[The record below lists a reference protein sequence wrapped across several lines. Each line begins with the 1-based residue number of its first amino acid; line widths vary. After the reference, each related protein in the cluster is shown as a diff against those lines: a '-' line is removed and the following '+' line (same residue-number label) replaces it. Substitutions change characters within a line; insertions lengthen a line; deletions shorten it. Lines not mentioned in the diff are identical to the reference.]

1 MSGDII
7 GPVDARI
14 NDLKRDAA
22 AGGYYLNPDEGFVR
36 MLVAGMLKNE
46 ERFGYPSCPCR
57 LGTGDKARDLDI
69 ICPCDY
75 RDADIIDF
83 GACYCSLYVRSDI
96 AAGKPLPEPVPERR
110 PPRGG
115 RGGGVPAVQA
125 AESFRLAWP
134 VWRCRVCGY
143 LCARASPPDP
153 CPVCKV
159 RQDRFERFL

>member
-1 MSGDII
+1 MSREIASTIDDRTADI
-7 GPVDARI
+7 
-14 NDLKRDAA
+14 KKDAA
-22 AGGYYLNPDEGFVR
+22 AGSYSLNPDEGFVR
-36 MLVAGMLKNE
+36 MLVEGMLKNE

-75 RDADIIDF
+75 RDADITDF
-83 GACYCSLYVRSDI
+83 GACYCSLYVRADI

-110 PPRGG
+110 PGGG
-115 RGGGVPAVQA
+115 RERAPPGPPVD
-125 AESFRLAWP
+125 SFRLAWP

-153 CPVCKV
+153 CPVCKA
-159 RQDRFERFL
+159 RQDRFERFI